1 MKLIELDGEY
11 INADHIIKITD
22 DGDQNVI
29 VYLTGD
35 CHVIMRFNDGWT
47 VASAAEHIF
56 EQTDAGEGV
65 LLKVMDELISIG
77 LHVQYL

>member
-35 CHVIMRFNDGWT
+35 CHVIMRFSDGWT

-65 LLKVMDELISIG
+65 LFEIRDELISIG
-77 LHVQYL
+77 LHVQ